1 MKKKLFIDLNFIVD
15 IENYKK
21 SMEKWLLIRKRYEGK
36 LVESFD
42 VLFNKYFYV
51 VKPIIHHF
59 VQSKFLFTYSY

>member
-36 LVESFD
+36 LVES
-42 VLFNKYFYV
+42 
-51 VKPIIHHF
+51 
-59 VQSKFLFTYSY
+59 